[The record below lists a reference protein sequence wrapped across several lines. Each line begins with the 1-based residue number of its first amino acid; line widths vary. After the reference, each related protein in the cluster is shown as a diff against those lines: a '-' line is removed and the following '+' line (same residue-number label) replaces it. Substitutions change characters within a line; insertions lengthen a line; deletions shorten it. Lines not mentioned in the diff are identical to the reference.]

1 MFTRFRRKNRQKEN
15 LALAGNHDEP
25 RLTLRSRDG
34 LFNEIFPYET
44 ILSMRQLYSR
54 MESQVKVVPKRLG
67 MTSSI
72 RGEGVSYLTR
82 ALATTIAH
90 DAGADVCIVETNW
103 WSPSVDTPEG
113 LGAVVNGNRYLNDVI
128 VTTNYPN
135 LAIIPA
141 GNLSPNERSIG
152 ARSETLKRIFRDL
165 DDRFDHILIDIPA
178 IHATSESIP
187 LANLADSLCMVVRQ
201 GVTSSPRIR
210 KSLDLLGHLDVI
222 GVVMN
227 QVETYTPNFLLNLF
241 PTE

>member
-1 MFTRFRRKNRQKEN
+1 MFTRFRRNKRQKEN
-15 LALAGNHDEP
+15 LSLTANHDEP

-113 LGAVVNGNRYLNDVI
+113 LGAIVSARRYLNVRC
-128 VTTNYPN
+128 
-135 LAIIPA
+135 L
-141 GNLSPNERSIG
+141 IG
-152 ARSETLKRIFRDL
+152 RRFRSESLPHVL
-165 DDRFDHILIDIPA
+165 GSGLI
-178 IHATSESIP
+178 
-187 LANLADSLCMVVRQ
+187 
-201 GVTSSPRIR
+201 
-210 KSLDLLGHLDVI
+210 
-222 GVVMN
+222 
-227 QVETYTPNFLLNLF
+227 
-241 PTE
+241 

>member
-1 MFTRFRRKNRQKEN
+1 MFRRNKNLVLSESS
-15 LALAGNHDEP
+15 DEP
-25 RLTLRSRDG
+25 LLSLRSRDG

-54 MESQVKVVPKRLG
+54 MESQVQFIPKRLG
-67 MTSSI
+67 LTSSI
-72 RGEGVSYLTR
+72 SKEGVSYLTR

-103 WSPSVDTPEG
+103 WSPSVETEDG
-113 LGAVVNGNRYLNDVI
+113 LGAVVSGRRDLNDVI
-128 VTTNYPN
+128 VSTNHPN

-141 GNLSPNERSIG
+141 GDLSANERSIG
-152 ARSETLKRIFRDL
+152 ARSETLKRILRDL
-165 DDRFDHILIDIPA
+165 DDRFDHLILDIPA
-178 IHATSESIP
+178 IHLTSESIP
-187 LANLADSLCMVVRQ
+187 LVTLSNSIVMIVRQ

-210 KSLDLLGHLDVI
+210 KSLDLMGHLDVI

-227 QVETYTPNFLLNLF
+227 QVETNTPQFLLNLF

>member
-1 MFTRFRRKNRQKEN
+1 MMFRRAKKRKSAKVELTGNRE
-15 LALAGNHDEP
+15 EP
-25 RLTLRSRDG
+25 HLTLRSRDG

-54 MESQVKVVPKRLG
+54 IESQSQDVPKRLG

-72 RGEGVSYLTR
+72 RKEGVSYLTR
-82 ALATTIAH
+82 AFATTIAH
-90 DAGADVCIVETNW
+90 DAGVSVCIVETNW
-103 WSPSVDTPEG
+103 WAPSVDTQEG
-113 LGAVVNGNRYLNDVI
+113 LGAIISGELSLSDAI
-128 VTTNYPN
+128 VETNHAN

-141 GNLSPNERSIG
+141 GNLSPNARAIG
-152 ARSETLKRIFRDL
+152 ARSETLRTIFMEL
-165 DDRFDHILIDIPA
+165 DDQFDHILIDIPA

-187 LANLADSLCMVVRQ
+187 LANLADSLCMIVRQ

-227 QVETYTPNFLLNLF
+227 QVETYTPGFLLNLF